1 MTIRNLQDNYD
12 EIDLNILY
20 KLIIKLI
27 KRNSI
32 SFFSISLT
40 LFVGLMLHIFSLK
53 PIFIGANNLYFDDE
67 NNISKKFIINFLR
80 SSNPEKPIDL
90 VLSTDVNHIMKNEN
104 KILNS
109 SFEEITS
116 TNLRNGKEEL
126 SYKEFIENLEI
137 KNIPESN
144 MINISYKNH
153 DKELVLN
160 SLKMISNSYLS
171 FAQEANSNDLENLSF
186 FYKLN
191 KLPLLSKNEEF
202 INKKLKIIKNSQV
215 IFIENPPI
223 LKEQL
228 HKNKNSLIILG
239 LISSFFIPLIIL
251 LFKEKLIGNIY
262 TFDLNLINCKFIHSI
277 PSSQKSISKNLLKN
291 IFSKIDP
298 KEFIGIIYA
307 DSLFLKNEPT
317 LKKFIN
323 NERKNI
329 INIDISN
336 QEKINKC
343 DHFFIVLQDGNCKYN
358 DIDLINNCMPLLK
371 GKIIGWILFN

>member
-1 MTIRNLQDNYD
+1 MIKTIRNLQDNYD

-202 INKKLKIIKNSQV
+202 IRS
-215 IFIENPPI
+215 
-223 LKEQL
+223 
-228 HKNKNSLIILG
+228 
-239 LISSFFIPLIIL
+239 
-251 LFKEKLIGNIY
+251 Y
-262 TFDLNLINCKFIHSI
+262 
-277 PSSQKSISKNLLKN
+277 
-291 IFSKIDP
+291 
-298 KEFIGIIYA
+298 
-307 DSLFLKNEPT
+307 
-317 LKKFIN
+317 
-323 NERKNI
+323 
-329 INIDISN
+329 
-336 QEKINKC
+336 
-343 DHFFIVLQDGNCKYN
+343 
-358 DIDLINNCMPLLK
+358 
-371 GKIIGWILFN
+371 